1 MKIDKVRAQLKKM
14 KDNLR
19 TVASLFDW
27 SHIANTF
34 NIKTING
41 VKEVLDYKIPKLLG
55 STLTHDPKKAIYN
68 FFSHVLSQMEKKIFC
83 KCLNFAIPPKKVK
96 VETYLLPFE
105 ILF

>member
-1 MKIDKVRAQLKKM
+1 MKIDKVHAQLKKM
-14 KDNLR
+14 KNNLR
-19 TVASLFDW
+19 TVVSLFDW

-41 VKEVLDYKIPKLLG
+41 VKGVLDYKIPKLLG

-83 KCLNFAIPPKKVK
+83 KGLTLQYHPKK
-96 VETYLLPFE
+96 
-105 ILF
+105 